1 MASPKR
7 RELALDVLVG
17 LMAIVALSFVVRERL
32 VPWIAERSVV
42 DPGEAVGEAPA
53 LIDAQ
58 TGDSL
63 LFRRDSHNL
72 LLVFRSTCPTCQ
84 QTAPAWRRLSTS
96 AEWLTTAIGL
106 EDPEGAVTYSR
117 VHLPATRRFRIGVVP
132 TTLVIDRGGRL
143 VARHAG
149 PLEESDVEALSGRM
163 KRLWLVL
170 ALAVLSVPAP
180 ARAAAEAAPAKCQD
194 YCAEM
199 AARSCDRID
208 SWKCTWYILGCLA
221 GCNIASL

>member
-17 LMAIVALSFVVRERL
+17 LMAVVALSFVVRERL

-42 DPGEAVGEAPA
+42 DPGEAVREAPA

-106 EDPEGAVTYSR
+106 EDPEGAVTYAR
-117 VHLPATRRFRIGVVP
+117 VHLPAARVAVPADIDRFTRRFRIGVVP

-149 PLEESDVEALSGRM
+149 PLEESDVEALSG
-163 KRLWLVL
+163 
-170 ALAVLSVPAP
+170 LAVSSAP
-180 ARAAAEAAPAKCQD
+180 
-194 YCAEM
+194 
-199 AARSCDRID
+199 
-208 SWKCTWYILGCLA
+208 
-221 GCNIASL
+221 